1 MEAYFDNSATTRCF
15 DEVKDIVCKTMTGD
29 FGNPSAMHK
38 KGMEAENYVRKSAQ
52 TLAKLLKVNEKRF
65 FLPPVEQNQIILPL
79 SAAWKPTSVWET
91 ISLQRQWSMRQWLS
105 LLPI

>member
-52 TLAKLLKVNEKRF
+52 TLAKLLKVNEKEILF
-65 FLPPVEQNQIILPL
+65 TSGGTESDNLAIIGGVEANKRMGNHIITTAVEHLC
-79 SAAWKPTSVWET
+79 KRTS
-91 ISLQRQWSMRQWLS
+91 S
-105 LLPI
+105 